1 MKLCI
6 AEKPSVGKEIARILG
21 ATARRDGFYEGNG
34 YLISWTFGHFC
45 TLKAPEDYSED
56 WKRWSLDFLPMVP
69 PKFQIKLIDNSG
81 VQKQYG
87 ILKNLIDQC
96 SEVINCGDAGIEGE
110 LIQRWVLAKALCS
123 KPVKRL
129 WISSMTDEAIREGFD
144 KLKDAS
150 AYDLLYAAG
159 NARAIG
165 DWLLGMNASRLYTVK
180 YAQGKGVLSIG
191 RVQTPTLAL
200 IVNRYHEIANFVP
213 EAYWE
218 LKTTYRG
225 VTFNSSQRKFKSQE
239 DAQQLLAEIRD
250 KDFEIAS
257 VTKKNSNE
265 SPLPL
270 FDLTALQVECNKK
283 FNFTADD
290 TLRYIQKL
298 YEQKLVTYPR
308 VDTTYLPENM
318 HPKIPDILANMR
330 PYSALTAPLLGKP
343 IRKSK
348 KVFDDK
354 KITDHHAIIPTGVE
368 PYTGMLLQEKQVY
381 DTIAKRFIAAFYP
394 DCVASNT
401 AVQGKVDVH
410 EFTANGK
417 IILEEGWRAVYPK
430 KDATNGQ
437 GATADDDK
445 EKDKEKE
452 DEMQEMPDFKVGET
466 GPHLPDLQEKQT
478 QPPKHHTEA
487 TLLRAM
493 ETAGKQVEDP
503 ELRELMKDNGIG
515 RPSTR
520 ANIIE
525 TLFKRHY
532 ITRQK
537 KNLIPTITGIELIQ
551 TINNELLKSV
561 ELTGQWE
568 KKLRQIEKGEYEAGH
583 FLQEMKDM
591 VSSLVNEVKLEHHSR
606 ITIENKQLP
615 ADKKQNDPSDKP
627 EKNKPKT
634 ERKKAD
640 KADKTAEALPCPK
653 CQTGTVIKGKSA
665 WGCSAYKDGCTFKI
679 DFMFSGKKLSDAQL
693 TALLKKGKT
702 AQIKGLVVDG
712 RKQNGFLLLDDQQK
726 LFFQPEAAAGKET
739 SAADKPITCPK
750 CKTGVMM
757 KGRTGWGCSRFREDC
772 RFVIPFDQ
780 LLLKTGSNDLT
791 PAAIKSMLS

>member
-21 ATARRDGFYEGNG
+21 ATSRRDGFYEGNG

-45 TLKAPEDYSED
+45 TLKSPEDYSDD
-56 WKRWSLDFLPMVP
+56 WKRWSLDFLPMLP

-96 SEVINCGDAGIEGE
+96 TEVINCGDAGIEGE

-180 YAQGKGVLSIG
+180 YANGKGVLSIG

-200 IVNRYHEIANFVP
+200 IVNRYLEITNFVP
-213 EAYWE
+213 ETYWE
-218 LKTTYRG
+218 LKTNYRD
-225 VTFNSSQRKFKSQE
+225 VNFNSSQRKFKNKE
-239 DAQQLLAEIRD
+239 EAQTLLVEIKD
-250 KDFEIAS
+250 KEFEITS
-257 VTKKNSNE
+257 VVKKNTNE

-290 TLRYIQKL
+290 TLKHIQKL

-308 VDTTYLPENM
+308 VDTTYLPEEM
-318 HPKIPDILANMR
+318 YSKVPGILKNMR
-330 PYSALTAPLLGKP
+330 PYERIISPLLSKP
-343 IRKSK
+343 LRKSK

-368 PYTGMLLQEKQVY
+368 PYSSMPMPEKQVY
-381 DTIAKRFIAAFYP
+381 DTITKRFIAAFYP

-401 AVQGKVDVH
+401 SVIGKVDIH
-410 EFTANGK
+410 DFTATGK
-417 IILEEGWRAVYPK
+417 LILEEGWRVIYPK
-430 KDATNGQ
+430 KES
-437 GATADDDK
+437 DDK
-445 EKDKEKE
+445 EEDVQVMPNFVIGEK
-452 DEMQEMPDFKVGET
+452 
-466 GPHLPDLQEKQT
+466 GPHVPDLQEKQT

-493 ETAGKQVEDP
+493 ETAGKQVDDP

-525 TLFKRHY
+525 TLFKRTY

-537 KNLIPTITGIELIQ
+537 KNLIPTITGIELIK
-551 TINNELLKSV
+551 TINNELLTSV

-568 KKLRQIEKGEYEAGH
+568 KKLRQIEKGEYDAPL
-583 FLQEMKDM
+583 FMQEMKDM
-591 VSSLVNEVKLEHHSR
+591 VSSLVSEVKTETFSR
-606 ITIENKQLP
+606 ITIEAASKDEP
-615 ADKKQNDPSDKP
+615 KKVISTASDNTNI
-627 EKNKPKT
+627 EKEKASV
-634 ERKKAD
+634 KKV
-640 KADKTAEALPCPK
+640 KAATDEKMVCPK
-653 CQTGTVIKGKSA
+653 CKAGTIIKGKA
-665 WGCSAYKDGCTFKI
+665 AYGCSAYKEGCTFRV
-679 DFMFSGKKLSDAQL
+679 DFEFMGKKLSDAQL
-693 TALLKKGKT
+693 LQLIKKGKT
-702 AQIKGLVVDG
+702 TLIKGFTVNAKKV
-712 RKQNGFLLLDDQQK
+712 NGTINLD
-726 LFFQPEAAAGKET
+726 PEFK
-739 SAADKPITCPK
+739 SAFNPEPITASESKDNLPARLTCPK
-750 CKTGVMM
+750 CKTGIMI
-757 KGRTGWGCSRFREDC
+757 KGKTAWGCSRFKEDC
-772 RFVIPFDQ
+772 RFIIPFDALQ
-780 LLLKTGSNDLT
+780 KNNVSNELTIEFLGSV
-791 PAAIKSMLS
+791 S

>member
-21 ATARRDGFYEGNG
+21 ANARRDGFYEGNG

-45 TLKAPEDYSED
+45 TLKSPEDYSDD

-81 VQKQYG
+81 VQKQYS

-110 LIQRWVLAKALCS
+110 LIQRWVLAKALCN

-129 WISSMTDEAIREGFD
+129 WISSMTDEAIREGFE

-150 AYDLLYAAG
+150 SYDLLYAAG

-200 IVNRYHEIANFVP
+200 IVNRYNEIMNFVP

-218 LKTTYRG
+218 LKTNYRG
-225 VTFNSSQRKFKSQE
+225 VNFNSSQRKFKNQE
-239 DAQQLLAEIRD
+239 EAQGLLAEIKD
-250 KDFEIAS
+250 KEFEITN

-290 TLRYIQKL
+290 TLKYIQKL

-318 HPKIPDILANMR
+318 YGKIPGILGSLR
-330 PYSALTAPLLGKP
+330 PYAGLIAPLLQKP
-343 IRKSK
+343 LRKSK

-368 PYTGMLLQEKQVY
+368 PYPGMMLQEKQVY

-401 AVQGKVDVH
+401 SVVGKVDIH
-410 EFTANGK
+410 EFTATGK
-417 IILEEGWRAVYPK
+417 IILEEGWRVVYPK
-430 KDATNGQ
+430 KES
-437 GATADDDK
+437 DDK
-445 EKDKEKE
+445 EKDKEE
-452 DEMQEMPDFKVGET
+452 EIQEMPNFSVGEK
-466 GPHLPDLQEKQT
+466 GPHVPDLQEKQT

-493 ETAGKQVEDP
+493 ETAGKQVEDA

-525 TLFKRHY
+525 TLFKRNY

-537 KNLIPTITGIELIQ
+537 KNLIPTITGTELIK

-568 KKLRQIEKGEYEAGH
+568 KKLRQIEKGEYDAPL

-591 VSSLVNEVKLEHHSR
+591 VSSLVNEVKLEHRSR
-606 ITIENKQLP
+606 ITIETAQKEAP
-615 ADKKQNDPSDKP
+615 KTTAAKAKTEAGDSDKP
-627 EKNKPKT
+627 ATKEKT
-634 ERKKAD
+634 ARKKSATAD
-640 KADKTAEALPCPK
+640 EAISCPK
-653 CQTGTVIKGKSA
+653 CKTGTVIKGKA
-665 WGCSAYKDGCTFKI
+665 AYGCTAYKEGCTFKI
-679 DFMFSGKKLSDAQL
+679 DFEFLGKKLSDHQL
-693 TALLKKGKT
+693 LQLIKKGKT
-702 AQIKGLVVDG
+702 PLIK
-712 RKQNGFLLLDDQQK
+712 GFLLNAKKVNGSVK
-726 LFFQPEAAAGKET
+726 LNSDLKAELEPETTAPAKTKAAPANLH
-739 SAADKPITCPK
+739 CPK
-750 CKTGVMM
+750 CKTGTMM
-757 KGRTGWGCSRFREDC
+757 KGKTAWGCSRFKEDC
-772 RFVIPFDQ
+772 RFVIPFDVIQ
-780 LLLKTGSNDLT
+780 KSIGSDELT
-791 PAAIKSMLS
+791 PAFLNSVS

>member
-45 TLKAPEDYSED
+45 TLKSPEDYSDD
-56 WKRWSLDFLPMVP
+56 WRRWSLDFLPMVP

-96 SEVINCGDAGIEGE
+96 TEVINCGDAGIEGE

-129 WISSMTDEAIREGFD
+129 WISSMTDEAIREGFE

-180 YAQGKGVLSIG
+180 YANGKGVLSIG

-200 IVNRYHEIANFVP
+200 IVNRYLEITNFVP
-213 EAYWE
+213 ETYWE
-218 LKTTYRG
+218 LKTNYRD
-225 VTFNSSQRKFKSQE
+225 VNFNSSQRKFKNKE
-239 DAQQLLAEIRD
+239 EAQSLLAEIKD
-250 KDFEIAS
+250 KEFEITS
-257 VTKKNSNE
+257 VVKKNTNE
-265 SPLPL
+265 SPQPL

-290 TLRYIQKL
+290 TLKHIQKL

-308 VDTTYLPENM
+308 VDTTYLPEEM
-318 HPKIPDILANMR
+318 YSKVPGILKNMR
-330 PYSALTAPLLGKP
+330 PYEHLISPLLSKP
-343 IRKSK
+343 LRKSK

-368 PYTGMLLQEKQVY
+368 PYSGMPMPEKQVY

-401 AVQGKVDVH
+401 SVIGKVDVH
-410 EFTANGK
+410 EFTATGK
-417 IILEEGWRAVYPK
+417 IILEEGWRVIYPK
-430 KDATNGQ
+430 KENE
-437 GATADDDK
+437 DK
-445 EKDKEKE
+445 EDDVQVMPNFVIGEK
-452 DEMQEMPDFKVGET
+452 
-466 GPHLPDLQEKQT
+466 GPHVPDLQEKQT

-525 TLFKRHY
+525 TLFKRTY

-537 KNLIPTITGIELIQ
+537 KNLIPTITGIELIK

-568 KKLRQIEKGEYEAGH
+568 KKLRQIEKGEYDAPL

-591 VSSLVNEVKLEHHSR
+591 VTGLVNEVKVEHQSR
-606 ITIENKQLP
+606 ITIEAVAKEEP
-615 ADKKQNDPSDKP
+615 KKASDTATPKAST
-627 EKNKPKT
+627 EKEKVPKKPKAA
-634 ERKKAD
+634 AD
-640 KADKTAEALPCPK
+640 EKITCPK
-653 CQTGTVIKGKSA
+653 CKSGTILKGKTAYGCSAYKEGCTLKVEFEFLGKKLTDSQLLQLIKKGKTSLIKGFTYNAKKVNGIVTLDQEFKPILKQETGSPAEIKPVHLLCPKCKTGIMMKGKSA
-665 WGCSAYKDGCTFKI
+665 WGCSRFK
-679 DFMFSGKKLSDAQL
+679 
-693 TALLKKGKT
+693 
-702 AQIKGLVVDG
+702 
-712 RKQNGFLLLDDQQK
+712 
-726 LFFQPEAAAGKET
+726 
-739 SAADKPITCPK
+739 
-750 CKTGVMM
+750 
-757 KGRTGWGCSRFREDC
+757 EDC
-772 RFVIPFDQ
+772 RFVIPFDVLQ
-780 LLLKTGSNDLT
+780 KSISSDELTSEFLKSVV
-791 PAAIKSMLS
+791 

>member
-1 MKLCI
+1 VKLCI

-21 ATARRDGFYEGNG
+21 ANARRDGFYEGNG

-45 TLKAPEDYSED
+45 TLKSPEDYSDD
-56 WKRWSLDFLPMVP
+56 WKRWSLDFLPMLP

-87 ILKNLIDQC
+87 ILKNLIEQC
-96 SEVINCGDAGIEGE
+96 TEVINCGDAGIEGE
-110 LIQRWVLAKALCS
+110 LIQRWVLAKALCN

-129 WISSMTDEAIREGFD
+129 WISSMTDEAIREGFE

-200 IVNRYHEIANFVP
+200 IVNRYKEIMNFVP

-218 LKTTYRG
+218 LKTNYRS
-225 VTFNSSQRKFKSQE
+225 VNFNSSQRKFKSQE
-239 DAQQLLAEIRD
+239 EAQGLLAEIKD
-250 KDFEIAS
+250 KEFEITS

-283 FNFTADD
+283 FNFTADE
-290 TLRYIQKL
+290 TLKYIQKL

-318 HPKIPDILANMR
+318 YPKIPEILGNLR
-330 PYSALTAPLLGKP
+330 PYAALISPILSKPL
-343 IRKSK
+343 RKSK

-368 PYTGMLLQEKQVY
+368 PFPGMMLQEKQVY

-401 AVQGKVDVH
+401 SVIGKVDVH
-410 EFTANGK
+410 EFTATGK

-430 KDATNGQ
+430 ASTGSAT
-437 GATADDDK
+437 GASE
-445 EKDKEKE
+445 EKDKE
-452 DEMQEMPDFKVGET
+452 DEIQEMPNFVIGEK
-466 GPHLPDLQEKQT
+466 GPHVPDLQEKQT

-493 ETAGKQVEDP
+493 ETAGKQVEDA
-503 ELRELMKDNGIG
+503 ELRDLMKDNGIG

-525 TLFKRHY
+525 TLFKRNY
-532 ITRQK
+532 VTRQK

-568 KKLRQIEKGEYEAGH
+568 KKLRQIEKGEYDAPL

-591 VSSLVNEVKLEHHSR
+591 VSGLVNEVKLEHRSR
-606 ITIENKQLP
+606 ITIEASTKEIA
-615 ADKKQNDPSDKP
+615 ADKKTAAPTAEKP
-627 EKNKPKT
+627 ADAKPKAP
-634 ERKKAD
+634 KKKVAVAD
-640 KADKTAEALPCPK
+640 EAIICPK
-653 CQTGTVIKGKSA
+653 CKSGNILKGKA
-665 WGCSAYKDGCTFKI
+665 AYGCSAYKEGCHFKVE
-679 DFMFSGKKLSDAQL
+679 FEFSGKKLSDSQL
-693 TALLKKGKT
+693 IQLIKKGKT
-702 AQIKGLVVDG
+702 PLIKGFAVDG
-712 RKQNGFLLLDDQQK
+712 KKVNGLVILDDN
-726 LFFQPEAAAGKET
+726 F
-739 SAADKPITCPK
+739 KPILKPETLTVKEPAKVSGPLTCPK
-750 CKTGVMM
+750 CKTGTMM
-757 KGRTGWGCSRFREDC
+757 KGKTAWGCSRFKEDC
-772 RFVIPFDQ
+772 RFVIPFDVLQ
-780 LLLKTGSNDLT
+780 KSDGSDELT
-791 PAAIKSMLS
+791 AEFLRSV